1 MPEFGGNLLNL
12 VRFPHSSSM
21 FDYSD
26 YIISTTTND
35 NLVEVAEQVESVE
48 TCPSDPFIFS
58 I

>member
-1 MPEFGGNLLNL
+1 
-12 VRFPHSSSM
+12 M